1 MGAFIS
7 QQPNGLYC
15 RFSSIVDTVT
25 HYNMTREDYLNNTTG
40 STKNRAD
47 AEDTLE
53 NYLQPFSEVI
63 QRFKPR
69 NMTQTEFDE
78 MVKVMS
84 EKVE

>member
-1 MGAFIS
+1 MGAFIV

-15 RFSSIVDTVT
+15 RFSSIVDTAT
-25 HYNMTREDYLNNTTG
+25 HYNMTREAYLNNVTG

-63 QRFKPR
+63 ERFKPR
-69 NMTQTEFDE
+69 NMTRNEFNDL
-78 MVKVMS
+78 VKVMS
-84 EKVE
+84 ESKC